1 MINLAYM
8 LQDSPPPSPTH
19 TLHIQPIHFF
29 FGTSDKERKDADN
42 AYAGRLKKQLKD

>member
-8 LQDSPPPSPTH
+8 LQDSPSPPH
-19 TLHIQPIHFF
+19 TLHIQPIHF

-42 AYAGRLKKQLKD
+42 YNAYARRLKKQLKD

>member
-8 LQDSPPPSPTH
+8 LQDSPPPPPHTH
-19 TLHIQPIHFF
+19 FTFNQFIF